1 MGKNWQ
7 HQSCA
12 ASSLRRP
19 SETSSLQVEQCPP
32 VVKWIPRGLRHILF
46 PPQKKD
52 KKHVLKHIYSLSGG
66 TFFFFYLTF
75 SDKLQLLPGKLQT
88 RIPSLPMNITKDQF
102 QPTEEDP
109 N

>member
-1 MGKNWQ
+1 MY
-7 HQSCA
+7 
-12 ASSLRRP
+12 SS
-19 SETSSLQVEQCPP
+19 TSTVYLEA
-32 VVKWIPRGLRHILF
+32 H
-46 PPQKKD
+46 
-52 KKHVLKHIYSLSGG
+52 
-66 TFFFFYLTF
+66 FFFYLTF